1 MSHYQ
6 ARKKQLENQFNITS
20 YKDFVWD
27 NDEDGDAIELAF
39 SNMKIE
45 ERKHWLQ
52 APPKDLDLKEK
63 SIPYRDFMNKEF
75 KQYAMGDLQRSIP
88 LMVDGLKPRERKI
101 LFYPLK
107 KPIIQKIELI
117 EFSIYVLNHSPY
129 HDGEVTLV
137 DTIIGMAQNYVG
149 INNIN
154 LLEPKRDFGT
164 RWMGGKDHADVTL
177 LFTRISPITRY
188 LFHKDDELLLRN
200 YLNKDGQS
208 IEPASFIPIIP
219 MVLVNGSEARG
230 AWSSFIPNYNPR
242 DIIANLIRLLEGK
255 AMLAMLP
262 WSWTLDYYEFLEAA
276 SRGGKDIK
284 YYEACNDDDTR
295 VHFEITM
302 TKDQMNKARQEEGEL
317 WNKLKL
323 TTTLSTA
330 NMYVLD
336 GEGKLKK
343 YDTPEELL
351 EDFYRFC
358 LHLYEKRKT
367 SLPHELKIA
376 LMQNKSKE
384 REAREETPPKEE
396 DEDVAV
402 KGYDGYNYL
411 ISQLD
416 DIFEPEYIEELEEE
430 RKATD
435 TKLQHLTAAT
445 PESLW
450 LADLAALD
458 AQLALKNYPEAKYT
472 EEEKK
477 ARAKRA

>member
-1 MSHYQ
+1 MQ
-6 ARKKQLENQFNITS
+6 
-20 YKDFVWD
+20 
-27 NDEDGDAIELAF
+27 
-39 SNMKIE
+39 
-45 ERKHWLQ
+45 
-52 APPKDLDLKEK
+52 DLDLKEK
-63 SIPYRDFMNKEF
+63 GITYHDFMNKEF
-75 KQYAMGDLQRSIP
+75 KQYAIADLQRSIP
-88 LMVDGLKPRERKI
+88 SMVDGLKPRERKI
-101 LFYPLK
+101 LFYALK
-107 KPIIQKIELI
+107 KPIIQEIKVIQ
-117 EFSIYVLNHSPY
+117 FSNYVLDHSPN

-137 DTIIGMAQNYVG
+137 GTIIGMAQNYVG
-149 INNIN
+149 SNNIN
-154 LLEPKRDFGT
+154 LLESNMQLGT
-164 RWMGGKDHADVTL
+164 RRQGGKDHDHADGTL
-177 LFTRISPITRY
+177 LFTRLSPITQY
-188 LFHKDDELLLRN
+188 LFQKDDELLLD
-200 YLNKDGQS
+200 YLKEDDQS
-208 IEPASFIPIIP
+208 IEPAWFIPIIP

-262 WSWTLDYYEFLEAA
+262 WYRGFKGKIQPSSSNEYTTYGIKTKGKGKDALTITELPVRSWTLDYYEFLEVA

-323 TTTLSTA
+323 TTTLSTG

-336 GEGKLKK
+336 AEGKLKK

-351 EDFYRFC
+351 EVFYRFR

-376 LMQNKSKE
+376 LLQNKSKE
-384 REAREETPPKEE
+384 RFARAVRNKELDLEKPKSGKCVELKEKCFKTLPSIKREAREETPPKEE

-402 KGYDGYNYL
+402 KGYDGYDYL

-416 DIFEPEYIEELEEE
+416 DIFEPEYIEELGG
-430 RKATD
+430 RKESNKD
-435 TKLQHLTAAT
+435 KVTASHSAT
-445 PESLW
+445 PESL
-450 LADLAALD
+450 
-458 AQLALKNYPEAKYT
+458 
-472 EEEKK
+472 
-477 ARAKRA
+477 

>member
-1 MSHYQ
+1 
-6 ARKKQLENQFNITS
+6 
-20 YKDFVWD
+20 
-27 NDEDGDAIELAF
+27 
-39 SNMKIE
+39 
-45 ERKHWLQ
+45 
-52 APPKDLDLKEK
+52 
-63 SIPYRDFMNKEF
+63 
-75 KQYAMGDLQRSIP
+75 
-88 LMVDGLKPRERKI
+88 
-101 LFYPLK
+101 
-107 KPIIQKIELI
+107 
-117 EFSIYVLNHSPY
+117 
-129 HDGEVTLV
+129 
-137 DTIIGMAQNYVG
+137 
-149 INNIN
+149 
-154 LLEPKRDFGT
+154 
-164 RWMGGKDHADVTL
+164 
-177 LFTRISPITRY
+177 
-188 LFHKDDELLLRN
+188 
-200 YLNKDGQS
+200 
-208 IEPASFIPIIP
+208 

-262 WSWTLDYYEFLEAA
+262 WYRGFKGKIQPSSSNEYTTYGIKTKGKGKDALTITELPVRSWTLDYYEFLEAA

-323 TTTLSTA
+323 TTTLSTG

-336 GEGKLKK
+336 AEGKLKK

-351 EDFYRFC
+351 EVFYRFR

-376 LMQNKSKE
+376 LLQNKSKE
-384 REAREETPPKEE
+384 RFARAVRNKELDLEKPKSGKCVELKEKCFKTLPSIKREAREETPPKEE

-402 KGYDGYNYL
+402 KGYDGYDYL

-445 PESLW
+445 PKSLW

-458 AQLALKNYPEAKYT
+458 AQLALVRKT
-472 EEEKK
+472 FSLLIL
-477 ARAKRA
+477 